1 MTLRVQIWSL
11 NLTIIKSGT
20 SITNKINLIVKLK
33 FNAEDVVSIQF
44 LLSIARDVK
53 MFIIVV
59 SYVR

>member
-11 NLTIIKSGT
+11 NLTIIRSGT

>member
-44 LLSIARDVK
+44 LLNIARDVK